1 MKQLAQNLSLLLFGL
16 LFSLIAVEGMSRLVY
31 TQPWYERLIE
41 EQTQNDWTATLR
53 KNSFGLR
60 DHNYATP
67 KPPHAKR
74 ILLLGDSFTFGSG
87 VADNEAIFAELL
99 EKQLNTEFAPQGTAI
114 EILNGGLPGSLTED
128 WVELLEKVRGSF
140 QPDVIVVVVFLRDG
154 ARTSAAD
161 SFFDPIRKP
170 ITEHNQQS
178 WLYRNIYLYKFY
190 QDAKDR
196 QTISTQYAQ
205 ALNDAYFG
213 GGQTQEWRT
222 AQFNLRKIK
231 AIGAETNTQTALVI
245 FPILAELNDRYSFK
259 AICDLIAKYGIENEL
274 PTYNLLP
281 ALMGKN
287 AADLWVSP
295 FNQHPNAQGH
305 ALVASAL
312 LPFFRQLLKGQ

>member
-1 MKQLAQNLSLLLFGL
+1 LFGL
-16 LFSLIAVEGMSRLVY
+16 LFSLIAVEGMSRLIY
-31 TQPWYERLIE
+31 TKPWYERLIE

-53 KNSFGLR
+53 KNAFGLR
-60 DHNYATP
+60 DRDYPTP
-67 KPPHAKR
+67 KPPHTKR

-87 VADNEAIFAELL
+87 VADNDAIFAELL
-99 EKQLNTEFAPQGTAI
+99 EKQLNAEFVSRGTAI

-140 QPDVIVVVVFLRDG
+140 QPDVIVVVFFLRDG
-154 ARTSAAD
+154 TRTSAAD
-161 SFFDPIRKP
+161 SFFEPIRKQ
-170 ITEHNQQS
+170 IAEQNRQS
-178 WLYRNIYLYKFY
+178 WFYQHVYLYKFY
-190 QDAKDR
+190 RDARDR
-196 QTISTQYAQ
+196 QTIATSYAQ

-213 GGQTQEWRT
+213 APVQTQEWRT

-231 AIGAETNTQTALVI
+231 AIGEETNTQTALVV
-245 FPILAELNDRYSFK
+245 FPILAELNERYPFK
-259 AICDLIAKYGIENEL
+259 AICDLIAKYGVENEL

-295 FNQHPNAQGH
+295 LNQHPNAQGH
-305 ALVASAL
+305 ALVANAL